1 MKAMNYADFYKKMG
15 SMFGST
21 TCFVTDSPNNR
32 MNYSCGEVD
41 DVLLDKLEGQEITEE
56 TLDENSEVAA
66 VMLENFS
73 AEMKPASNIQDDDY
87 MTIIRNCFSIN
98 SKLYSAKIGDETT
111 YILYYENGK

>member
-15 SMFGST
+15 SMFGNT
-21 TCFVTDSPNNR
+21 TCIVTDSPNNR
-32 MNYSCGEVD
+32 MNYTSGEID
-41 DVLLDKLEGQEITEE
+41 DNILDQLEGKDITEE
-56 TLDENSEVAA
+56 SLDENSEVAA

>member
-1 MKAMNYADFYKKMG
+1 MKTINFDEFYKTI
-15 SMFGST
+15 STMFGNT
-21 TCFVTDSPNNR
+21 TCIVIDSPNNS
-32 MNYSCGEVD
+32 MNYTSGEID
-41 DVLLDKLEGQEITEE
+41 DNILDQLEGQEITEE

-73 AEMKPASNIQDDDY
+73 AEMKPASNVQDDDY
-87 MTIIRNCFSIN
+87 MTIIRNCFSVN